1 MDPLTVEI
9 TNPFAIRILYDL
21 VEAGR
26 YRSIEEAVTDGVRLL
41 SEQPQPEPLTEDD
54 LAAIAEAD
62 AEFERGEEV
71 EFSEFAREW
80 RERIQNRPRGV

>member
-41 SEQPQPEPLTEDD
+41 SEQPEPEPLTEED
-54 LAAIAEAD
+54 LVAIAEAD
-62 AEFERGEEV
+62 AEFERGEGI
-71 EFSEFAREW
+71 EFSEVARRL
-80 RERIQNRPRGV
+80 REQLRSRFRGV